1 MADPS
6 LRMCR
11 YAEDPARFLD
21 LLARIGCPF
30 ADATSFPL
38 AARYYETYF
47 GESYG
52 GDLSFIIY
60 DGDAPLGLVRAQAIG
75 ETVSDNGQSLVPFT
89 ISDRVSEAAL
99 IEHLENIAQTV
110 RARII
115 KVIES
120 NRSGNLGALGRN
132 LLNRRAAPTVRLQA
146 IADLSRDESVLKGG
160 IRKSYRSLV
169 NWGLRTLRFEF
180 VTASTFDIAAF
191 EAFHAF
197 HIRISGRETRSRAS
211 WDIQAE
217 MIRAGRADLILSYL
231 DGHGLVSGSLMLD
244 TGVTTTYGVG
254 VYERSLFDKP
264 LAHAPLYSAML
275 RAKERGQRCF
285 VIGDVPPA
293 KSHHDKEFTIG
304 QFKSGF
310 TADLH
315 VDIEWSLAVSPAA
328 AE

>member
-6 LRMCR
+6 LRTCR

-21 LLARIGCPF
+21 LLDRIDCPF

-38 AARYYETYF
+38 AARYYAAYF

-60 DGDAPLGLVRAQAIG
+60 DRDAPLGLVRAQAIG

-89 ISDRVSEAAL
+89 ISDRVSETAL
-99 IEHLENIAQTV
+99 IEHLENMAQTV

-120 NRSGNLGALGRN
+120 NRNGNLGALGRN
-132 LLNRRAAPTVRLQA
+132 LLNRRATPIVRLQA
-146 IADLSRDESVLKGG
+146 IADLSRDESVLKNG

-180 VTASTFDIAAF
+180 ITATTFDATAF
-191 EAFHAF
+191 EAFREF
-197 HIRISGRETRSRAS
+197 HVRISGRETRSRSS

-217 MIRAGRADLILSYL
+217 MIRAGRAELILSHL
-231 DGHGLVSGSLMLD
+231 DDHGLVGGSLLLD
-244 TGVTTTYGVG
+244 TGHTTTYGVG

-264 LAHAPLYSAML
+264 LAHSPLYSAML
-275 RAKERGQRCF
+275 RAKERGQRYF

-293 KSHHDKEFTIG
+293 KTHHDKEFTIG

-315 VDIEWSLAVSPAA
+315 IDIEWSLAVSPAA